1 MKVDKGCIAALGCLA
16 GMVGNGFLN
25 PRLKISDVA
34 RHASVSPATVSRVL
48 NGDPRVGQAYRARV
62 QRAVE
67 ELDYRPNVLA
77 RNLRR
82 QRTATIGVVVPDIE
96 NPHFGEMVRAVED
109 QAFDAG
115 YRVLVCNTDETAEKQ
130 RAYLEALIDE
140 RVLGVII
147 SPSDPGGEQIS
158 RLLDLGI
165 PVVACDREVADPR
178 ADAVLADNVKAVRI
192 GTDVLVAEGHE
203 RIAFIGGRT
212 DVETGAER
220 LAGYEMAMRAAGLE
234 PLVVDGDFRLE
245 RAEVAVAGLLRREP
259 RPTAVIVANNLMTL
273 GALRGIRDAGLRV
286 PADIALVGVD
296 DPPWSALV
304 DPPLTTL
311 AQPVRTMAADAM
323 ELLLQ
328 RVSGARRHPRRIV
341 HPFELRPRASTCQA
355 SA

>member
-1 MKVDKGCIAALGCLA
+1 MGNRSLSKGLTL
-16 GMVGNGFLN
+16 
-25 PRLKISDVA
+25 SDVA
-34 RHASVSPATVSRVL
+34 RRASVSPATVSRVL
-48 NGDPRVGQAYRARV
+48 NGDPRVGDAYRTRV
-62 QRAVE
+62 RRAVE
-67 ELDYRPNVLA
+67 ELDYRPNILA

-82 QRTATIGVVVPDIE
+82 QRTAMIGVVVPDIE

-115 YRVLVCNTDETAEKQ
+115 YRVLVCNTDETSEKQ

-158 RLLDLGI
+158 SLLDLGI
-165 PVVACDREVADPR
+165 PVVACDREVTDPR
-178 ADAVLADNVKAVRI
+178 ADAVLADNVKAMRV
-192 GTDVLVAEGHE
+192 GSDVLLAEGHR
-203 RIAFIGGRT
+203 RIAYVGGLT

-245 RAEVAVAGLLRREP
+245 RGAQAVADLLRREP
-259 RPTAVIVANNLMTL
+259 RPTALIAGNNMMTL
-273 GALRGIRDAGLRV
+273 GALRAIGEAGLRV
-286 PADIALVGVD
+286 PADVALVGVD
-296 DPPWSALV
+296 DPPWSSLV

-311 AQPVRTMAADAM
+311 AQPVRAMAADAM

-328 RVSGARRHPRRIV
+328 RVTGVRENPRRIV
-341 HPFELRPRASTCQA
+341 HPFELRTRASHQ
-355 SA
+355 SP

>member
-1 MKVDKGCIAALGCLA
+1 
-16 GMVGNGFLN
+16 MVGKRFLN
-25 PRLKISDVA
+25 EPRAEGLKISDVA
-34 RHASVSPATVSRVL
+34 RRASVSPATVSRVL
-48 NGDPRVGQAYRARV
+48 NGDPRVGEAYRTRV
-62 QRAVE
+62 LRAVE

-96 NPHFGEMVRAVED
+96 NPHFGEMVRSVED

-115 YRVLVCNTDETAEKQ
+115 YRVLVCNTDETSEKQ

-147 SPSDPGGEQIS
+147 SPSDPGDEQIS
-158 RLLDLGI
+158 RLLDLRI
-165 PVVACDREVADPR
+165 PVVACDREVADAR
-178 ADAVLADNVKAVRI
+178 ADAVLADNVKAMRI
-192 GTDVLVAEGHE
+192 GSDVLVAAGHR

-220 LAGYEMAMRAAGLE
+220 LAGYEMAMRAAELE

-259 RPTAVIVANNLMTL
+259 RPTALIVGNNLMTL
-273 GALRGIRDAGLRV
+273 GALRAIRDAGLRV

-311 AQPVRTMAADAM
+311 AQPVRAMAADAM

-328 RVSGARRHPRRIV
+328 RVAGSREHPRRIV
-341 HPFELRPRASTCQA
+341 HPFELRMRASIQ

>member
-1 MKVDKGCIAALGCLA
+1 MYT
-16 GMVGNGFLN
+16 VGNRFRNNG
-25 PRLKISDVA
+25 LKISDVA
-34 RHASVSPATVSRVL
+34 RRAAVSPATVSRVL
-48 NGDPRVGQAYRARV
+48 NGDPRVGETYRARV
-62 QRAVE
+62 LRAVE

-96 NPHFGEMVRAVED
+96 NPHFGELVRSVED

-147 SPSDPGGEQIS
+147 SPSDPGGEQIA

-165 PVVACDREVADPR
+165 PVVACDREVDDAR
-178 ADAVLADNVKAVRI
+178 ADAVLADNIKAVRI
-192 GTDVLVAEGHE
+192 GSDVLVAAGHR
-203 RIAFIGGRT
+203 RIAFVGGRV

-245 RAEVAVAGLLRREP
+245 RAGTAVAGLLAREP
-259 RPTAVIVANNLMTL
+259 RPTALIVANNLMTL
-273 GALRGIRDAGLRV
+273 GALRAIRDAGLRV
-286 PADIALVGVD
+286 PDDVALVGVD

-311 AQPVRTMAADAM
+311 AQPVRAMAADAM

-328 RVSGARRHPRRIV
+328 RVSGERKQPRRIV
-341 HPFELRPRASTCQA
+341 HPFELRSRASA
-355 SA
+355 

>member
-1 MKVDKGCIAALGCLA
+1 
-16 GMVGNGFLN
+16 MVGNRFLSESASE
-25 PRLKISDVA
+25 RLKISDVA

-48 NGDPRVGQAYRARV
+48 NGDPRVGDAYRKRV
-62 QRAVE
+62 LRSVQ

-82 QRTATIGVVVPDIE
+82 QRTATIGVVVPDIG
-96 NPHFGEMVRAVED
+96 NPHFGEMLRAIED

-115 YRVLVCNTDETAEKQ
+115 YRVLVCNTGENAEKQ

-147 SPSDPGGEQIS
+147 SPADPEGEQITH
-158 RLLDLGI
+158 LLDLGT

-178 ADAVLADNVKAVRI
+178 ADAVLADNVKALRI
-192 GTDVLVAEGHE
+192 GTDLLVGEGHG
-203 RIAFIGGRT
+203 RIAFVGGRV

-220 LAGYEMAMRAAGLE
+220 LAGYEMAMRSAGLE
-234 PLVVDGDFRLE
+234 PLTVDGDFRLD
-245 RAEVAVAGLLRREP
+245 RAEEAVTLLLEQEP
-259 RPTAVIVANNLMTL
+259 QPSAMVVANNLMTL
-273 GALRGIRDAGLRV
+273 GALRAIADAGLKV
-286 PADIALVGVD
+286 PAEIALVAVD

-311 AQPVRTMAADAM
+311 AQPVRAMAADAM

-328 RVSGARRHPRRIV
+328 RVTWARESPRRIV
-341 HPFELRPRASTCQA
+341 HPFELRERASTGA
-355 SA
+355 PARR

>member
-1 MKVDKGCIAALGCLA
+1 MARK
-16 GMVGNGFLN
+16 GFLED
-25 PRLKISDVA
+25 PAPDGLKISDVA
-34 RHASVSPATVSRVL
+34 RRAAVSPATVSRVL
-48 NGDPRVGQAYRARV
+48 NGDPRVGETYRARV
-62 QRAVE
+62 LRAVE

-96 NPHFGEMVRAVED
+96 NPHFGELVRSVED

-115 YRVLVCNTDETAEKQ
+115 YRVLVCNTDESADKQ
-130 RAYLEALIDE
+130 QAYLEALIDE

-147 SPSDPGGEQIS
+147 SPSDPGGEQIA

-165 PVVACDREVADPR
+165 PVVAFDREVNDAR
-178 ADAVLADNVKAVRI
+178 ADAVLADNVKALRI
-192 GTDVLVAEGHE
+192 GSDVLIGEGHR
-203 RIAFIGGRT
+203 RIAFIAGRT
-212 DVETGAER
+212 HVETGAER

-245 RAEVAVAGLLRREP
+245 RAETAVAGLLAGDP
-259 RPTAVIVANNLMTL
+259 RPTALIVANNLMTL
-273 GALRGIRDAGLRV
+273 GAVRAVRAAGLRV
-286 PADIALVGVD
+286 PDDVALVGVD

-311 AQPVRTMAADAM
+311 AQPVRAMAADAM

-328 RVSGARRHPRRIV
+328 RVTGARAKPRRIV
-341 HPFELRPRASTCQA
+341 HPFELRQRASTGAQV

>member
-1 MKVDKGCIAALGCLA
+1 
-16 GMVGNGFLN
+16 MVRNGFLSDG
-25 PRLKISDVA
+25 LTIADVA

-48 NGDPRVGQAYRARV
+48 NGDPRVGDAYRMRV
-62 QRAVE
+62 LRAVE

-96 NPHFGEMVRAVED
+96 NPHFGELVRSVED

-115 YRVLVCNTDETAEKQ
+115 YRVLVCNTDENAKKQ

-165 PVVACDREVADPR
+165 PVVACDREVDDAR
-178 ADAVLADNVKAVRI
+178 ADAVLADNVKATRI
-192 GTDVLVAEGHE
+192 GSQVLVGEGHR
-203 RIAFIGGRT
+203 RIAFIGGRI

-220 LAGYEMAMRAAGLE
+220 RAGYEMAMRAAGLE
-234 PLVVDGDFRLE
+234 PQVLDGDFRLE
-245 RAEVAVAGLLRREP
+245 RAEAAVAGLLRREP
-259 RPTAVIVANNLMTL
+259 RPTALIVANNLMTL
-273 GALRGIRDAGLRV
+273 GALRAIRDAGLRV
-286 PADIALVGVD
+286 PSDIALVGVD

-311 AQPVRTMAADAM
+311 AQPVRAMAADAM

-328 RVSGARRHPRRIV
+328 RVSGEREQPRRIV
-341 HPFELRPRASTCQA
+341 HPFELRMRAST
-355 SA
+355 

>member
-1 MKVDKGCIAALGCLA
+1 
-16 GMVGNGFLN
+16 MVGNGFLN
-25 PRLKISDVA
+25 EGLKISDVA

-48 NGDPRVGQAYRARV
+48 NGDPRVGEAYRRRV
-62 QRAVE
+62 LRAVE

-96 NPHFGEMVRAVED
+96 NPHFGEWVRSVED
-109 QAFDAG
+109 RAFDAG

-147 SPSDPGGEQIS
+147 SPSDPGDGEIS

-165 PVVACDREVADPR
+165 PVVACDREVSDAR
-178 ADAVLADNVKAVRI
+178 ADAVLADNVKAMRI
-192 GTDVLVAEGHE
+192 GTDLLIAEGHE

-234 PLVVDGDFRLE
+234 TQVLDGDFRLE
-245 RAEVAVAGLLRREP
+245 RAEAAVAGLLAREP

-273 GALRGIRDAGLRV
+273 GALRAIRDAGLRV
-286 PADIALVGVD
+286 PADIALLGVD

-311 AQPVRTMAADAM
+311 AQPVRAMAADAM

-328 RVSGARRHPRRIV
+328 RVRREREQPRRIV
-341 HPFELRPRASTCQA
+341 HPFELRPRESTCQP
-355 SA
+355 SR

>member
-1 MKVDKGCIAALGCLA
+1 MAR
-16 GMVGNGFLN
+16 NGFLSEG
-25 PRLKISDVA
+25 LKISDVA

-48 NGDPRVGQAYRARV
+48 NGDPRVGESYRTRV
-62 QRAVE
+62 LRAVE
-67 ELDYRPNVLA
+67 ELGYRPNVLA

-96 NPHFGEMVRAVED
+96 NPHFGELVRSVED

-115 YRVLVCNTDETAEKQ
+115 YRVLVCNTDETPEKQ

-147 SPSDPGGEQIS
+147 SPSDPGGDQIA

-165 PVVACDREVADPR
+165 PVVAFDREVEDPR
-178 ADAVLADNVKAVRI
+178 ADAVLAANIKALRI
-192 GTDVLVAEGHE
+192 GTGVLVDEGHQ
-203 RIAFIGGRT
+203 RIAFVGGRT

-220 LAGYEMAMRAAGLE
+220 LAGYEMAMRDAGLE

-245 RAEVAVAGLLRREP
+245 RAEAAVTGLLRREP
-259 RPTAVIVANNLMTL
+259 RPTALIVANNLMTL
-273 GALRGIRDAGLRV
+273 GALRAVRDAGLRV

-304 DPPLTTL
+304 DPPVTTL
-311 AQPVRTMAADAM
+311 AQPVRAMAADAM

-328 RVSGARRHPRRIV
+328 HVSGARDTPRRIV
-341 HPFELRPRASTCQA
+341 HPFTLRSRAST
-355 SA
+355 

>member
-1 MKVDKGCIAALGCLA
+1 MARK
-16 GMVGNGFLN
+16 GFLSR
-25 PRLKISDVA
+25 PDGLKISDVA
-34 RHASVSPATVSRVL
+34 RSAHVSPATVSRVL
-48 NGDPRVGQAYRARV
+48 NGDPRVGEQYRARV
-62 QRAVE
+62 LRAVD

-96 NPHFGEMVRAVED
+96 NPHFGELVRSVED

-147 SPSDPGGEQIS
+147 SPSDPGGEQIAH
-158 RLLDLGI
+158 LLELGI
-165 PVVACDREVADPR
+165 PVVAFDREVADAR
-178 ADAVLADNVKAVRI
+178 ADAVLADNVKALRI
-192 GTDVLVAEGHE
+192 GTDVLVAAGHR
-203 RIAFIGGRT
+203 RIGFIGGRT

-220 LAGYEMAMRAAGLE
+220 LAGYEIAMRAAGLE
-234 PLVVDGDFRLE
+234 PLVVDGDFRLD
-245 RAEVAVAGLLRREP
+245 RAESAVAGLLEREP
-259 RPTAVIVANNLMTL
+259 RPTALIVGNNLMTL
-273 GALRGIRDAGLRV
+273 GAMRAIRTAGLRV
-286 PADIALVGVD
+286 PDDVALVGVD

-311 AQPVRTMAADAM
+311 AQPVRAMAADAM

-328 RVSGARRHPRRIV
+328 RVTGAREHPRRIV
-341 HPFELRPRASTCQA
+341 HPFELRLRASTGRQA

>member
-1 MKVDKGCIAALGCLA
+1 
-16 GMVGNGFLN
+16 MVGNRFLN
-25 PRLKISDVA
+25 EAGSERLTISDVA

-48 NGDPRVGQAYRARV
+48 NGDPRVGEAYRRRV
-62 QRAVE
+62 LRSIE

-115 YRVLVCNTDETAEKQ
+115 YRVLVCNTGENAEKQ
-130 RAYLEALIDE
+130 RAYLEALSDE

-147 SPSDPGGEQIS
+147 SPADPEGDQIS

-178 ADAVLADNVKAVRI
+178 ADAVLADNVKALKI
-192 GTDVLVAEGHE
+192 GSGVLVDEGHR
-203 RIAFIGGRT
+203 RIAFVGGRT

-220 LAGYEMAMRAAGLE
+220 LAGYEMAMRAAGL
-234 PLVVDGDFRLE
+234 PTLVVDGNFRLE
-245 RAEVAVAGLLRREP
+245 SAEAAVAALLRYEP

-273 GALRGIRDAGLRV
+273 GALRAIGDAGLRV

-296 DPPWSALV
+296 DPPWSAVV

-311 AQPVRTMAADAM
+311 AQPVRAMATDAM

-328 RVSGARRHPRRIV
+328 RVTGARESPRRIV
-341 HPFELRPRASTCQA
+341 HPFELRERASTGA
-355 SA
+355 P

>member
-1 MKVDKGCIAALGCLA
+1 
-16 GMVGNGFLN
+16 MVGNRFLSESGSE
-25 PRLKISDVA
+25 RLKISDVA

-48 NGDPRVGQAYRARV
+48 NGDPRVGEAYRKRV
-62 QRAVE
+62 LRSVQ

-82 QRTATIGVVVPDIE
+82 QRTATIGVVVPDIG
-96 NPHFGEMVRAVED
+96 NPHFGEMLRAIED

-115 YRVLVCNTDETAEKQ
+115 YRVLVCNTGENAEKQ

-147 SPSDPGGEQIS
+147 SPADPEGEQIS

-165 PVVACDREVADPR
+165 PVVACDREVADRR
-178 ADAVLADNVKAVRI
+178 ADAVLADNVKALRI
-192 GTDVLVAEGHE
+192 GTDLLVAEGHE
-203 RIAFIGGRT
+203 RIAFVGGRV

-234 PLVVDGDFRLE
+234 PLTVDGDFRLDQAE
-245 RAEVAVAGLLRREP
+245 RAVAGLLEQGP
-259 RPTAVIVANNLMTL
+259 RPSGMVVANNLMTL
-273 GALRGIRDAGLRV
+273 GALRAIADAGLKV
-286 PADIALVGVD
+286 PADIALVAVD

-311 AQPVRTMAADAM
+311 AQQVRAMAADAM

-328 RVSGARRHPRRIV
+328 RVTGARESPRRIV
-341 HPFELRPRASTCQA
+341 HPFELRERASTGAHA
-355 SA
+355 SPQGVSSR

>member
-1 MKVDKGCIAALGCLA
+1 MAR
-16 GMVGNGFLN
+16 NGFLD
-25 PRLKISDVA
+25 RSDGLRISDVA
-34 RHASVSPATVSRVL
+34 RHADVSPATVSRVL
-48 NGDPRVGQAYRARV
+48 NGDPRVGDTYRARV

-96 NPHFGEMVRAVED
+96 NPHFGELVRSVED

-115 YRVLVCNTDETAEKQ
+115 YRVLVCNTDETADKQ
-130 RAYLEALIDE
+130 QAYLEALIDE

-165 PVVACDREVADPR
+165 PVVAFDREVADPR
-178 ADAVLADNVKAVRI
+178 ADAVLADNVKALRI
-192 GTDVLVAEGHE
+192 GTDVLVAAGHR
-203 RIAFIGGRT
+203 RIAFVGGRT

-220 LAGYEMAMRAAGLE
+220 LAGYEIAMRAAGLE

-245 RAEVAVAGLLRREP
+245 RAEAAVARLLGGEP
-259 RPTAVIVANNLMTL
+259 CPTALIVGNNLMTL
-273 GALRGIRDAGLRV
+273 GAMRAIRAAGLRV
-286 PADIALVGVD
+286 PDDVALVGVD

-311 AQPVRTMAADAM
+311 AQPVRAMAADAM

-328 RVSGARRHPRRIV
+328 RVTGAREHPRRIV
-341 HPFELRPRASTCQA
+341 HPFELRPRASTGAQV

>member
-1 MKVDKGCIAALGCLA
+1 
-16 GMVGNGFLN
+16 MVRNGFLDE
-25 PRLKISDVA
+25 RLTISDVA
-34 RHASVSPATVSRVL
+34 RRASVSPATVSRVL
-48 NGDPRVGQAYRARV
+48 NGDPRVGEAYRTRV
-62 QRAVE
+62 LRAVE

-96 NPHFGEMVRAVED
+96 NPHFGELVRSVED

-115 YRVLVCNTDETAEKQ
+115 YRVLVCNTDETPEKQ

-158 RLLDLGI
+158 RLLDLRI
-165 PVVACDREVADPR
+165 PIVACDREVTDPR
-178 ADAVLADNVKAVRI
+178 ADAVLADNVKAMRI
-192 GTDVLVAEGHE
+192 ATDVLVAEGHE

-220 LAGYEMAMRAAGLE
+220 QAGYEMGMRAAELE

-245 RAEVAVAGLLRREP
+245 RAEAAVAGLLEREP
-259 RPTAVIVANNLMTL
+259 RPTALIVGNNLMTL
-273 GALRGIRDAGLRV
+273 GALRAVRAAGLRV
-286 PADIALVGVD
+286 PTDIALLGVD

-311 AQPVRTMAADAM
+311 AQPVRAMAADAM

-328 RVSGARRHPRRIV
+328 RVTGAREHPRRIV
-341 HPFELRPRASTCQA
+341 HPFELRTRASTGRPPSPSRRGSVPA
-355 SA
+355 RRR

>member
-1 MKVDKGCIAALGCLA
+1 
-16 GMVGNGFLN
+16 MVGNRFLSESGSE
-25 PRLKISDVA
+25 RLKISDVA

-48 NGDPRVGQAYRARV
+48 NGDPRVGDAYRKRV
-62 QRAVE
+62 LRSVQ

-82 QRTATIGVVVPDIE
+82 QRTATIGVVVPDIG
-96 NPHFGEMVRAVED
+96 NPHFGEMLRAIED

-115 YRVLVCNTDETAEKQ
+115 YRVLVCNTGENAEKQ

-147 SPSDPGGEQIS
+147 SPADPGGEQIS

-178 ADAVLADNVKAVRI
+178 ADAVLADNVKALRI
-192 GTDVLVAEGHE
+192 GTDLLVGEGHG
-203 RIAFIGGRT
+203 RIAFVGGRV

-234 PLVVDGDFRLE
+234 PLTVVGDFRLD
-245 RAEVAVAGLLRREP
+245 RAEEAVTVLLEQEP
-259 RPTAVIVANNLMTL
+259 QPSAMVVANNLMTL
-273 GALRGIRDAGLRV
+273 GALRAIADAGLKV
-286 PADIALVGVD
+286 PTAIALVAVD

-311 AQPVRTMAADAM
+311 AQPVRAMAADAM

-328 RVSGARRHPRRIV
+328 RVTGARESPRRIV
-341 HPFELRPRASTCQA
+341 HPFELRERASTGA
-355 SA
+355 PARR

>member
-1 MKVDKGCIAALGCLA
+1 
-16 GMVGNGFLN
+16 VGNRFLN
-25 PRLKISDVA
+25 QGLKISDVA

-48 NGDPRVGQAYRARV
+48 NGDSRVGDVYRARV
-62 QRAVE
+62 LRAVE

-96 NPHFGEMVRAVED
+96 NPHFGELVRSVED

-147 SPSDPGGEQIS
+147 SPSDPGGEQIAQ
-158 RLLDLGI
+158 LLDLGI
-165 PVVACDREVADPR
+165 PVVACDREVDDAR

-192 GTDVLVAEGHE
+192 GSDVLIAGGHR
-203 RIAFIGGRT
+203 RIAFIGGRA

-234 PLVVDGDFRLE
+234 TLVVDGDFRLE
-245 RAEVAVAGLLRREP
+245 LAETAVAELLRRDP
-259 RPTAVIVANNLMTL
+259 RPTAFIVANNLMTL
-273 GALRGIRDAGLRV
+273 GALRAIREAGLRV
-286 PADIALVGVD
+286 PGDVALVGVD

-311 AQPVRTMAADAM
+311 GQPVRAMAADAM

-328 RVSGARRHPRRIV
+328 RVSGTREQPRRIV
-341 HPFELRPRASTCQA
+341 HPFQLRARAST
-355 SA
+355 

>member
-1 MKVDKGCIAALGCLA
+1 
-16 GMVGNGFLN
+16 MVRNGFLN
-25 PRLKISDVA
+25 PRLRISDVA

-48 NGDPRVGQAYRARV
+48 NGDPRVGEAYRTRV
-62 QRAVE
+62 LRAVE

-96 NPHFGEMVRAVED
+96 NPHFGELVRSVED
-109 QAFDAG
+109 QAFEAG
-115 YRVLVCNTDETAEKQ
+115 YRVLVCNTDESGEKQ

-147 SPSDPGGEQIS
+147 SPSDPAGEPIS

-165 PVVACDREVADPR
+165 PVVAFDREVEDPR
-178 ADAVLADNVKAVRI
+178 ADAVLADNVKAMRI
-192 GTDVLVAEGHE
+192 GSEVLVGEGHR
-203 RIAFIGGRT
+203 RIALIGGRA

-220 LAGYEMAMRAAGLE
+220 RAGYEMAMRAAGLE
-234 PLVVDGDFRLE
+234 PLVLDGDFRLDL
-245 RAEVAVAGLLRREP
+245 AETAVAGLLRREP
-259 RPTAVIVANNLMTL
+259 RPTALIVANNLMTL
-273 GALRGIRDAGLRV
+273 GALRAVRDAGLRV
-286 PADIALVGVD
+286 PADMALVGVD

-311 AQPVRTMAADAM
+311 AQPVRAMAADAM

-328 RVSGARRHPRRIV
+328 RVSGTREHPRRIV
-341 HPFELRPRASTCQA
+341 HPFELRTRASTA
-355 SA
+355 APGS